1 VSAGQRLRKP
11 RAEAS
16 DLPAR
21 VAAPNPAIEIFVWSR
36 VSISAL
42 FLGVA
47 IVQWALWRWVA

>member
-1 VSAGQRLRKP
+1 VSAGQRLRKR

-16 DLPAR
+16 DLPAPR
-21 VAAPNPAIEIFVWSR
+21 LHTAI

-47 IVQWALWRWVA
+47 IVQWALWQWVA